1 MKKVPHPNSVIV
13 KLPFSLKKT
22 VLAVGPELKTTFAIL
37 RKDNVF
43 ISDVFDDLKKP
54 QVFEDLKKAI
64 LNKKKEFEF
73 DPNIIACDLH
83 PEYISTKFAK
93 EIFEKA
99 KKRKKKIYLFEIQHH
114 HAHIASCMAE
124 NGLCGKV
131 IGVAFD
137 GTGYGSDGNMWGG
150 EFLLADYSSF
160 NRQAHLAYVPMPGAD
175 KVVLEPARMAFSYL
189 YKTYKK
195 SINRLRL
202 GVLKK
207 IGKAKYS
214 LFAEMI
220 DKNINSPLTSSAG
233 RLFDAVSSLVGIKDC
248 IVYEGEAAIE
258 LERIAA
264 TDCDDIY
271 EFKIRETPDEMI
283 IEFWP
288 MIKEIV
294 FDLKK
299 RKPLGLISR
308 KFHNTLAEAIRKT
321 CYILRKKTKLNDVV
335 LSGGVFQNRI
345 LLSEAKKRLE
355 SAGFSVYT
363 HLKTS
368 SSDRSLSLGQ
378 AVIAA
383 SKREKVTKSP
393 GHKVTRNYD
402 NRL

>member
-1 MKKVPHPNSVIV
+1 MERLRTNISHLNSFTTI
-13 KLPFSLKKT
+13 KLPFSFKNS
-22 VLAVGPELKTTFAIL
+22 VLAMGSEVKNSFAVLIG
-37 RKDNVF
+37 DTMF
-43 ISDVFDDLKKP
+43 ISELFDDLREP
-54 QVFEDLKKAI
+54 SVFEEYKQTI
-64 LNKKKEFEF
+64 LNINRKKEFRLKHGGA
-73 DPNIIACDLH
+73 PKIISCDLH

-99 KKRKKKIYLFEIQHH
+99 KKRKKEIYLFEIQHH

-124 NGLCGKV
+124 NGLRSKV

-175 KVVLEPARMAFSYL
+175 KAVLEPARMAFSYL

-195 SINRLRL
+195 SINRLKL
-202 GVLKK
+202 DVLKK

-248 IVYEGEAAIE
+248 IAYEGEAAIE

-264 TDCDDIY
+264 FDCDDIY

-383 SKREKVTKSP
+383 WKVASREK
-393 GHKVTRNYD
+393 
-402 NRL
+402 